1 MSVKYNIFSPWN
13 IISTKFLI
21 HNIMFSI
28 ILVKPIRDGLWVR
41 DSNSSLIKNNDN
53 HAFNQTKYK
62 VRELQ
67 NTM

>member
-1 MSVKYNIFSPWN
+1 
-13 IISTKFLI
+13 
-21 HNIMFSI
+21 MFSI

-62 VRELQ
+62 VREVQ